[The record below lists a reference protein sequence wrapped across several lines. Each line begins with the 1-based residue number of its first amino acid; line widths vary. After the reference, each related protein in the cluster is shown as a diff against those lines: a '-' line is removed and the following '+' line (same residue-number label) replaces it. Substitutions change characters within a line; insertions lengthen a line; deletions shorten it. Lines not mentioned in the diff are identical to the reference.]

1 MKKLLAALVA
11 ACAVSAALLA
21 IPALAATRSVTVKDD
36 RFGPT
41 SLTVTRGTTV
51 KWVWRGHR
59 LHNVAVTSGPARF
72 HSPNKTR
79 GSFSR
84 TLSKKG
90 TYRLL
95 CEFHPFM
102 RMTIRVK

>member
-1 MKKLLAALVA
+1 MKKLLAALAA
-11 ACAVSAALLA
+11 ACLVSAALLA
-21 IPALAATRSVTVKDD
+21 IPALAATRTVTVKDD
-36 RFGPT
+36 KFGPT

-51 KWVWRGHR
+51 TWVWRGHR
-59 LHNVAVTSGPARF
+59 LHNVAVTSGPSRF
-72 HSPNKTR
+72 TSPSKTR

-84 TLSKKG
+84 RLTKRG

-102 RMTIRVK
+102 RMTVRVK